1 MSMPRPHLRLALC
14 LLALCLP
21 ASAAAQTPQAGGLA
35 FGDPALSASPA
46 LVGQPMSFSGTL
58 GGAARGSRIDILL
71 RARGTKDWHTVT
83 TVTADEDGAFQAT
96 WVSAVPGRFVA
107 RAVPAGAAAAASVSA
122 PVTTVVTVFRS
133 ATATWYDMP
142 GKVGACGV
150 RITPATLGVAH
161 KSLPCGS
168 RVDVT
173 YEGRTINVPVID
185 RGPYARGVSYDLTL
199 AAADALG
206 VTAAGRVKVGV
217 LPAGERTPAAPLLAA
232 VFGGLPAAA
241 G

>member
-14 LLALCLP
+14 LLALLP
-21 ASAAAQTPQAGGLA
+21 ASAAAQTPDAGGLA

-58 GGAARGSRIDILL
+58 GGAARGSRIDIRL
-71 RARGTKDWHTVT
+71 RARGTSAWHTVT
-83 TVTADEDGAFQAT
+83 TVTADEDGAFQAG
-96 WVSAVPGRFVA
+96 WISAVAGRFVA
-107 RAVPAGAAAAASVSA
+107 RAVPSGPAVAASVSA
-122 PVTTVVTVFRS
+122 PAMTVVTVFRS

-142 GKVGACGV
+142 GNVGACGV
-150 RITPATLGVAH
+150 RITAATLGVAH

-173 YEGRTINVPVID
+173 YAGRTINVPVID
-185 RGPYARGVSYDLTL
+185 RGPYAHGVSYDLTL

-206 VTAAGRVKVGV
+206 MTAAGRAKVGV

-232 VFGGLPAAA
+232 VFGGLPAA